1 MPWFAS
7 FATIPISYYF
17 CKSKLNENIMSG
29 TNQTV
34 LIPIDLADETLPR
47 LQLSYPNLRYLADN
61 IVILYVFDKRHHFR
75 SEEEKSEEMTK
86 RDNQLAEIAKDIRMK
101 TGLEVRQVLQKGKP
115 AEEILKAAES
125 YNANMI
131 VISTHTNPDDAYT
144 ESHAIG
150 STANRII
157 RESNV
162 PVFSFNSNV
171 QLKRI
176 RKILL
181 PLDLTAETKQKVTN
195 AIYMAKRLNATIAVV
210 SVFYSIKYDDIK
222 EQLEEQLDQVKS
234 FIEEADIQCTAEL
247 IEEDGGLKML
257 PHVIL
262 NYAQSVGAELIMIM
276 TQQEN
281 KLVEFFMGSSAQ
293 TIIRFSKIPVVSI
306 IPKELGFVV
315 GV

>member
-1 MPWFAS
+1 
-7 FATIPISYYF
+7 
-17 CKSKLNENIMSG
+17 MSG

-61 IVILYVFDKRHHFR
+61 IVILYVFDKRHQFY
-75 SEEEKSEEMTK
+75 SEEEKSEEIAK

-115 AEEILKAAES
+115 AEEILKAAET

-157 RESNV
+157 RESNI

-257 PHVIL
+257 PHAIL

>member
-1 MPWFAS
+1 
-7 FATIPISYYF
+7 
-17 CKSKLNENIMSG
+17 MSTKG
-29 TNQTV
+29 QTV

-47 LQLSYPNLRYLADN
+47 LKFSYPNLRYLGEN

-75 SEEEKSEEMTK
+75 SEKEKSEEIAM
-86 RDNQLAEIAKDIRMK
+86 RDKQLAEIAQDIRMK

-115 AEEILKAAES
+115 AEEIMKAAET
-125 YNANMI
+125 YNAGLI
-131 VISTHTNPDDAYT
+131 AISTHTNADDSYT
-144 ESHAIG
+144 EKNAIG

-157 RESNV
+157 RESKV

-195 AIYMAKRLNATIAVV
+195 AIQMAKRLQASIAVV
-210 SVFYSIKYDDIK
+210 SVFYSLRYDDIR
-222 EQLEEQLDQVKS
+222 EQLEDQLNQVKS
-234 FIEEADIQCTAEL
+234 FIEEENITCTAEL

-257 PHVIL
+257 PHTIL
-262 NYAQSVGAELIMIM
+262 KYAEDNNAELIMIM

-293 TIIRFSKIPVVSI
+293 TMIRLSKIPIMSI

>member
-1 MPWFAS
+1 MNAS
-7 FATIPISYYF
+7 D
-17 CKSKLNENIMSG
+17 
-29 TNQTV
+29 QTV

-47 LQLSYPNLRYLADN
+47 LKLSYPNLRYIADKL
-61 IVILYVFDKRHHFR
+61 ILLYVFDKRHQFN
-75 SEEEKSEEMTK
+75 SEEEKALEFSK
-86 RDNQLAEIAKDIRMK
+86 RDKQLKEIANDIQAK
-101 TGLEVRQVLQKGKP
+101 TGIGVKQVMQTGKP

-125 YNANMI
+125 YNVNMI

-144 ESHAIG
+144 EKNAIG
-150 STANRII
+150 TTANRII

-171 QLKRI
+171 QLKHI

-195 AIYMAKRLNATIAVV
+195 AIQMAKKLNSSISIV
-210 SVFYSIKYDDIK
+210 SVFYSIRFDDIR
-222 EQLEEQLDQVKS
+222 EQLEDQLTQVKA
-234 FIEEADIQCTAEL
+234 FIEEANIPCTAEL
-247 IEEDGGLKML
+247 IEEDGGAKML
-257 PHVIL
+257 PHAIL
-262 NYAQSVGAELIMIM
+262 NYADSIGADLIMIM

-293 TIIRFSKIPVVSI
+293 SVVRFSKIPVMSV
-306 IPKELGFVV
+306 IPKELGFIV